1 MNIIVMA
8 AGLGSRFKELTKE
21 TPKSLLPVNG
31 VPNLERTIRFIND
44 SNKIE
49 DIYILVG
56 YLGEKFEYL
65 KNKFNNVHII
75 YNSHFRDY
83 NSIYTFSLAL
93 PWFSDSFVIDGD
105 SVLTQNVFSELNPE
119 KSTYYTLVR
128 EDSINE
134 WEPIVTNSIV
144 TSIVTASESAQ
155 TLSGLSYWKETDCEI
170 IRNNYSKYLEKKYIE
185 DGSLYWDDIPRV
197 YLAQL
202 EITTQKLENK
212 SILEMDNVEEYQRVQ
227 EILKEQEK

>member
-1 MNIIVMA
+1 MA
-8 AGLGSRFKELTKE
+8 AGLGSRFKEVTRE
-21 TPKSLLPVNG
+21 TPKSLLPING
-31 VPNLERTIRFIND
+31 IPNLERTIRFIND

-65 KNKFNNVHII
+65 KSKFNNIHII
-75 YNSHFRDY
+75 YNNHFRDY

-93 PWFSDSFVIDGD
+93 PYFSDSFVIDGD
-105 SVLTQNVFSELNPE
+105 SVLIHNVFRNLSPE

-128 EDSINE
+128 EDSVNE
-134 WEPIVTNSIV
+134 WEPVLTNNIVTD
-144 TSIVTASESAQ
+144 IVTASESTQ
-155 TLSGLSYWKETDCEI
+155 TLSGLSYWKEIDCEI
-170 IRNNYSKYLEKKYIE
+170 IRNNYPKYLEKKYIE
-185 DGSLYWDDIPRV
+185 NSSLYWDDIPRN

-227 EILKEQEK
+227 EILREQENIN